1 MMATCDNCGKEFWP
15 QKSWQRFHSP
25 KCRDDWH
32 YHQRKLA
39 QVAEAERL
47 QELRGANGANG
58 NGAAP
63 ADPKPLSELLR
74 ALKLSEPKPP
84 LLRRV

>member
-32 YHQRKLA
+32 YHQKKLA
-39 QVAEAERL
+39 QVAEAEQLR
-47 QELRGANGANG
+47 ELRLDGANG
-58 NGAAP
+58 NGASP
-63 ADPKPLSELLR
+63 ADPPPLSELLR
-74 ALKLSEPKPP
+74 ALKPSAPKQQIV
-84 LLRRV
+84 RRV